1 MGRSGSGLWVS
12 TPLPGGTAEF
22 SGALV
27 GSLQAVKSQSPAEFA
42 PVHLCG
48 RRGLWPSWG
57 PVPSRPPPSCTWV
70 VQRRGLRLLS
80 SESAFSQGC
89 ENQDTFPWGL
99 LCPIKLKQINL
110 ADGIPAPTGPNL
122 FTSPAPTS
130 LPLPAGQRGSCSPAP
145 GRKPPPPATLISHLS
160 PPHSCSRSP
169 HQSILST
176 APQLPPGPHS
186 LQQLHFVPPGALTP

>member
-1 MGRSGSGLWVS
+1 MGRSGSGLRVS
-12 TPLPGGTAEF
+12 TPLLGGTAEF

-48 RRGLWPSWG
+48 RRGLWPSRG
-57 PVPSRPPPSCTWV
+57 PVPSRTPPSCAWV
-70 VQRRGLRLLS
+70 VQRRGLQLLS

-122 FTSPAPTS
+122 FTSPCWPAGILQPSPWKEASSPSHHLPLVPTTLLFPQPPPISSVHCPPTS
-130 LPLPAGQRGSCSPAP
+130 PR
-145 GRKPPPPATLISHLS
+145 
-160 PPHSCSRSP
+160 
-169 HQSILST
+169 
-176 APQLPPGPHS
+176 PHS
-186 LQQLHFVPPGALTP
+186 LQQLNFIPPGALTPQ